1 MEKIIDFFSRN
12 VIDEYKSL
20 TGEEIKQRLD
30 KNKLPFGCLMEHWT
44 GDFTIGSM
52 LRNANAFGA
61 SEVFYLG
68 GSKHWDRRSSLGV
81 QNYTNFQFL
90 RTLEEALP
98 LKSKYSF
105 VAFETGGK
113 YELNDFV
120 WPSNPLLIFG
130 EEGPGITKDLL
141 DIFDYVV
148 SIPQRGSVRSINAA
162 CASAIA
168 MYDFVSKHA
177 SNETK

>member
-1 MEKIIDFFSRN
+1 MEKVIEFFSRN

-20 TGEEIKQRLD
+20 TTEEIKQRLD
-30 KNKLPFGCLMEHWT
+30 EKKLPFSCLMEHWE

-68 GSKHWDRRSSLGV
+68 GKKHWDRRSSLGV
-81 QNYTNFQFL
+81 QNYTNFKFL
-90 RTLEEALP
+90 RTIEETIS
-98 LKSKYSF
+98 LKDKYSF

-113 YELNDFV
+113 HKLHDFI
-120 WPSNPLLIFG
+120 WPQNPLLIFG
-130 EEGPGITKDLL
+130 EEGPGITKELL
-141 DIFDYVV
+141 DMCDFVV

-168 MYDFVSKHA
+168 MYDFMSKF
-177 SNETK
+177 K